1 MMLSRSLPLTALL
14 GLAACGGGDTPVA
27 VAGPPQNA
35 FTGTVT
41 ISGTIP
47 AGTTNCLATSQVVFT
62 ATAVDLHSVP
72 ITAGGCVAFLN
83 SDTSAHR
90 VANNSTSAC
99 NELTGAATIAAGNTF
114 LAGPFT
120 GPKSCHWQDALN
132 PPPVTGGGTGGGTG
146 GY

>member
-1 MMLSRSLPLTALL
+1 MKLARSFPLTTLL
-14 GLAACGGGDTPVA
+14 GLAACGGGDPPA
-27 VAGPPQNA
+27 AALGPPQNA

-41 ISGTIP
+41 ISGTLP
-47 AGTTNCLATSQVVFT
+47 AATTNCLATSQVVFT
-62 ATAVDLHSVP
+62 ATTVDLHSVP
-72 ITAGGCVAFLN
+72 ISAGGCVAFLN

-99 NELTGAATIAAGNTF
+99 NELTGGTTIAAGNTF

-120 GPKSCHWQDALN
+120 GPKTCHWQDTLN
-132 PPPVTGGGTGGGTG
+132 PPAAGGGGGGG